1 MMIIINKS
9 NERLGNNILTQDN
22 EKSKLT
28 FYLQIIRQNKIIE
41 NINMSIKVLILL
53 SYHKYSVRKMNK

>member
-41 NINMSIKVLILL
+41 NINMSIKVLIL
-53 SYHKYSVRKMNK
+53 